1 MLTHP
6 TLDQLNQ
13 LGLFGMAKA
22 FGDSQT
28 SAEAAALTHPEWLA
42 LLLDRE
48 TTYRHGRK
56 LAARLRYA
64 RLRQQALV
72 EDIDYRAASI
82 ARCSR
87 SSWSAIGSTRT
98 TI

>member
-28 SAEAAALTHPEWLA
+28 SAECAATIKVR
-42 LLLDRE
+42 DQ
-48 TTYRHGRK
+48 
-56 LAARLRYA
+56 
-64 RLRQQALV
+64 RQ
-72 EDIDYRAASI
+72 S
-82 ARCSR
+82 
-87 SSWSAIGSTRT
+87 G
-98 TI
+98 